1 MFGGVIRGAI
11 RKTLAWFH
19 FFSRVC
25 DERMGGKGSGSME
38 WRRTKTALSG
48 QQVGALDA
56 VSALG
61 AVGPAGAMTPHARET
76 ETPRLANDGSDF
88 AAIIP
93 LYATAILRV
102 AAALVGPADAEDAA
116 QEAIMRGW
124 QAWPTLRDSGAAR
137 SWLLRI
143 TVNVC
148 RDWQRG
154 RFGTR
159 RRLTEPLA
167 DDEAI
172 PLALLGGDPGA
183 SDHANAMD
191 LRGAIDTLDETLR
204 LVVVLRYYS
213 GMDATEVGAIL
224 GIPPATVRTRL
235 RRALRQLRGQMSASS
250 GVYAKPDVSGEAHG
264 E

>member
-1 MFGGVIRGAI
+1 M
-11 RKTLAWFH
+11 
-19 FFSRVC
+19 
-25 DERMGGKGSGSME
+25 
-38 WRRTKTALSG
+38 ALSG
-48 QQVGALDA
+48 QQVGAMSAMSAVNTVSA
-56 VSALG
+56 VSAVSAAPAMSAVG
-61 AVGPAGAMTPHARET
+61 AVAPHAQEADPTRPADES
-76 ETPRLANDGSDF
+76 SDF
-88 AAIIP
+88 AAIVP

-191 LRGAIDTLDETLR
+191 LRGAIDTLDEALR

-235 RRALRQLRGQMSASS
+235 RRALRMLRGRMSAANAPLPRTRSDEL
-250 GVYAKPDVSGEAHG
+250 GGLADE
-264 E
+264 

>member
-1 MFGGVIRGAI
+1 M
-11 RKTLAWFH
+11 
-19 FFSRVC
+19 
-25 DERMGGKGSGSME
+25 
-38 WRRTKTALSG
+38 ALSG
-48 QQVGALDA
+48 QQVGAMSA
-56 VSALG
+56 MSAMNTVSAAPAMSAVG
-61 AVGPAGAMTPHARET
+61 AVAPHAQEADPTRPADES
-76 ETPRLANDGSDF
+76 SDF
-88 AAIIP
+88 AAIVP

-191 LRGAIDTLDETLR
+191 LRGAIDTLDEALR

-235 RRALRQLRGQMSASS
+235 RRALRMLRGRMSAANAPLPRTRSDEL
-250 GVYAKPDVSGEAHG
+250 GGLADE
-264 E
+264 

>member
-1 MFGGVIRGAI
+1 MA
-11 RKTLAWFH
+11 
-19 FFSRVC
+19 S
-25 DERMGGKGSGSME
+25 
-38 WRRTKTALSG
+38 SG
-48 QQVGALDA
+48 QR
-56 VSALG
+56 LG
-61 AVGPAGAMTPHARET
+61 TVMDCAQDAGASRFSADD
-76 ETPRLANDGSDF
+76 ADF
-88 AAIIP
+88 VAIIP
-93 LYATAILRV
+93 LYATAVLRV

-116 QEAIMRGW
+116 QEAITRGW
-124 QAWPTLRDSGAAR
+124 QAWPTLRDSAAAR

-159 RRLTEPLA
+159 RRLTEPLY
-167 DDEAI
+167 DDEAA
-172 PLALLGGDPGA
+172 PLAMRGGDPGA
-183 SDHANAMD
+183 SDHANAID
-191 LRGAIDTLDETLR
+191 LRGAIDTLDEDLR

-235 RRALRQLRGQMSASS
+235 RRALRMLRGQMSVTGDPPSRAATRASTPANI
-250 GVYAKPDVSGEAHG
+250 GAGTGELGGAHD

>member
-1 MFGGVIRGAI
+1 M
-11 RKTLAWFH
+11 
-19 FFSRVC
+19 
-25 DERMGGKGSGSME
+25 
-38 WRRTKTALSG
+38 ALSG
-48 QQVGALDA
+48 QQVGAMSA
-56 VSALG
+56 MNTVSAAPAMNAMN
-61 AVGPAGAMTPHARET
+61 AVAPHAQEADPTRPADES
-76 ETPRLANDGSDF
+76 SDF
-88 AAIIP
+88 AAIVP

-235 RRALRQLRGQMSASS
+235 RRALRMLRGRMSAANSPLPRTRS
-250 GVYAKPDVSGEAHG
+250 DELGGLADE
-264 E
+264 

>member
-1 MFGGVIRGAI
+1 M
-11 RKTLAWFH
+11 
-19 FFSRVC
+19 
-25 DERMGGKGSGSME
+25 
-38 WRRTKTALSG
+38 ALSG
-48 QQVGALDA
+48 QQVGAMSA
-56 VSALG
+56 MNTVSAAPAMNAMN
-61 AVGPAGAMTPHARET
+61 AVAPHAQEADPTRPADES
-76 ETPRLANDGSDF
+76 SDF
-88 AAIIP
+88 AAIVP

-191 LRGAIDTLDETLR
+191 LRGAIDTLDEALR

-235 RRALRQLRGQMSASS
+235 RRALRMLRGRMSAANAPLPRTRSDEL
-250 GVYAKPDVSGEAHG
+250 GGLADE
-264 E
+264 

>member
-1 MFGGVIRGAI
+1 MAVAGQRLDPLIQRSHEAS
-11 RKTLAWFH
+11 TSE
-19 FFSRVC
+19 FSADDADFV
-25 DERMGGKGSGSME
+25 
-38 WRRTKTALSG
+38 AL
-48 QQVGALDA
+48 
-56 VSALG
+56 
-61 AVGPAGAMTPHARET
+61 
-76 ETPRLANDGSDF
+76 
-88 AAIIP
+88 IP
-93 LYATAILRV
+93 LHATVILRV

-116 QEAIMRGW
+116 QEAITRGW
-124 QAWPTLRDSGAAR
+124 QAWPTLRDKAAAR

-159 RRLTEPLA
+159 RRLTEPLY
-167 DDEAI
+167 DDEAA

-183 SDHANAMD
+183 SDHANAID
-191 LRGAIDTLDETLR
+191 LRGAIDTLGIDLR

-235 RRALRQLRGQMSASS
+235 RRALRELRGYMTVAS
-250 GVYAKPDVSGEAHG
+250 GATPGTRPQGDTHEL
-264 E
+264 

>member
-1 MFGGVIRGAI
+1 M
-11 RKTLAWFH
+11 
-19 FFSRVC
+19 
-25 DERMGGKGSGSME
+25 
-38 WRRTKTALSG
+38 ALSG
-48 QQVGALDA
+48 QQVGAMSA
-56 VSALG
+56 VNTVSAAPAMSAVG
-61 AVGPAGAMTPHARET
+61 AVAPRAQEADPTRPADES
-76 ETPRLANDGSDF
+76 SDF
-88 AAIIP
+88 AAIVP

-167 DDEAI
+167 DDDMI

-224 GIPPATVRTRL
+224 GIPPATVRTSL
-235 RRALRQLRGQMSASS
+235 RRALRMLRGRMSAANAPLPRTRSDEL
-250 GVYAKPDVSGEAHG
+250 GGLADE
-264 E
+264 

>member
-1 MFGGVIRGAI
+1 M
-11 RKTLAWFH
+11 
-19 FFSRVC
+19 
-25 DERMGGKGSGSME
+25 
-38 WRRTKTALSG
+38 ALSG
-48 QQVGALDA
+48 QQVGAMSA
-56 VSALG
+56 MNTVSAAPAMSAVG
-61 AVGPAGAMTPHARET
+61 AVAPHAQEADPTRPADES
-76 ETPRLANDGSDF
+76 SDF
-88 AAIIP
+88 AAIVP

-191 LRGAIDTLDETLR
+191 LRGAIDTLDEALR

-235 RRALRQLRGQMSASS
+235 RRALRMLRGRMSAANAPLPRTRSDEL
-250 GVYAKPDVSGEAHG
+250 GGLADE
-264 E
+264 

>member
-1 MFGGVIRGAI
+1 
-11 RKTLAWFH
+11 
-19 FFSRVC
+19 
-25 DERMGGKGSGSME
+25 ME
-38 WRRTKTALSG
+38 WRSTKMALSG
-48 QQVGALDA
+48 QLMGTVIPQAQDA
-56 VSALG
+56 DAARLSADK
-61 AVGPAGAMTPHARET
+61 T
-76 ETPRLANDGSDF
+76 DF

-93 LYATAILRV
+93 QYATAILRV

-124 QAWPTLRDSGAAR
+124 QAWPTLRDTAAVR

-159 RRLTEPLA
+159 RRLTEPLT
-167 DDEAI
+167 DDEMI

-183 SDHANAMD
+183 SDHANAID
-191 LRGAIDTLDETLR
+191 LRGAIDTLDEDLR

-235 RRALRQLRGQMSASS
+235 RRALRVLRGRLLATSAPLT
-250 GVYAKPDVSGEAHG
+250 GTHG
-264 E
+264 RTRTDELGGMHDE

>member
-1 MFGGVIRGAI
+1 M
-11 RKTLAWFH
+11 
-19 FFSRVC
+19 
-25 DERMGGKGSGSME
+25 
-38 WRRTKTALSG
+38 ALSG
-48 QQVGALDA
+48 QHVGTAPQDSRDA
-56 VSALG
+56 DA
-61 AVGPAGAMTPHARET
+61 
-76 ETPRLANDGSDF
+76 DGCSTDDAEF
-88 AAIIP
+88 ASVIP
-93 LYATAILRV
+93 QHATAILRV

-116 QEAIMRGW
+116 QEAITRGW

-235 RRALRQLRGQMSASS
+235 RRALRTLRGRMSAANAPLPRTRSDEL
-250 GVYAKPDVSGEAHG
+250 GGLQDE
-264 E
+264 

>member
-1 MFGGVIRGAI
+1 
-11 RKTLAWFH
+11 
-19 FFSRVC
+19 
-25 DERMGGKGSGSME
+25 ME
-38 WRRTKTALSG
+38 WRRTKMALSG
-48 QQVGALDA
+48 QQLETLA
-56 VSALG
+56 
-61 AVGPAGAMTPHARET
+61 PCAREASAPQFSGDDT
-76 ETPRLANDGSDF
+76 EF
-88 AAIIP
+88 ATLIP
-93 LYATAILRV
+93 LHATAILRV

-124 QAWPTLRDSGAAR
+124 QAWPTLRDKAAVR

-159 RRLTEPLA
+159 RRLTEPLY
-167 DDEAI
+167 DDEAA

-183 SDHANAMD
+183 SDHANAID
-191 LRGAIDTLDETLR
+191 LRGAIHTLGEDLR

-235 RRALRQLRGQMSASS
+235 RRALRELRGHMTMASAATSASRSIAPSTQLRG
-250 GVYAKPDVSGEAHG
+250 VAH
-264 E
+264 EL

>member
-1 MFGGVIRGAI
+1 M
-11 RKTLAWFH
+11 
-19 FFSRVC
+19 
-25 DERMGGKGSGSME
+25 
-38 WRRTKTALSG
+38 ALSG
-48 QQVGALDA
+48 QQ
-56 VSALG
+56 
-61 AVGPAGAMTPHARET
+61 AGAITQDAQDAGTSAPSMDDT
-76 ETPRLANDGSDF
+76 DF
-88 AAIIP
+88 SAIIP

-116 QEAIMRGW
+116 QEAITRGW
-124 QAWPTLRDSGAAR
+124 QAWPTLRDTSAAR

-159 RRLTEPLA
+159 RRLTEPLY
-167 DDEAI
+167 DDEAA

-183 SDHANAMD
+183 SDHAHALD
-191 LRGAIDTLDETLR
+191 LRGAIGTLDEDLR

-235 RRALRQLRGQMSASS
+235 RRALRVLRGQMSTSS
-250 GVYAKPDVSGEAHG
+250 GVYAKPRELGEGHG

>member
-1 MFGGVIRGAI
+1 
-11 RKTLAWFH
+11 
-19 FFSRVC
+19 
-25 DERMGGKGSGSME
+25 ME
-38 WRRTKTALSG
+38 WRGMKMAFSG
-48 QQVGALDA
+48 QRLDTMVRTVGASQHASAPTFSVDDA
-56 VSALG
+56 
-61 AVGPAGAMTPHARET
+61 E
-76 ETPRLANDGSDF
+76 F

-93 LYATAILRV
+93 LHATAILRV
-102 AAALVGPADAEDAA
+102 AAALVGTADAEDAA

-124 QAWPTLRDSGAAR
+124 QAWPTLREKAAAR

-159 RRLTEPLA
+159 RRLTEPLY
-167 DDEAI
+167 DDEAA

-183 SDHANAMD
+183 SDHANSMD
-191 LRGAIDTLDETLR
+191 LRGAIHTLGEDLR

-235 RRALRQLRGQMSASS
+235 RRALRELRGHMTVASAATSS
-250 GVYAKPDVSGEAHG
+250 PSRARGDAH
-264 E
+264 EL

>member
-1 MFGGVIRGAI
+1 M
-11 RKTLAWFH
+11 
-19 FFSRVC
+19 
-25 DERMGGKGSGSME
+25 
-38 WRRTKTALSG
+38 ALSG
-48 QQVGALDA
+48 QQVGAVGA
-56 VSALG
+56 VSAVSAAPAMSAVG
-61 AVGPAGAMTPHARET
+61 AVAPRAQEADPTRPADES
-76 ETPRLANDGSDF
+76 SDF
-88 AAIIP
+88 AAIVP

-191 LRGAIDTLDETLR
+191 LRGAIDTLDEALR

-235 RRALRQLRGQMSASS
+235 RRALRMLRGRMSAANAPLPRTRSDEL
-250 GVYAKPDVSGEAHG
+250 GGLADE
-264 E
+264 

>member
-1 MFGGVIRGAI
+1 M
-11 RKTLAWFH
+11 
-19 FFSRVC
+19 
-25 DERMGGKGSGSME
+25 
-38 WRRTKTALSG
+38 ALSG
-48 QQVGALDA
+48 QQVSAASA
-56 VSALG
+56 VSAMG
-61 AVGPAGAMTPHARET
+61 AVASHPQEAESARPADDT
-76 ETPRLANDGSDF
+76 SDF
-88 AAIIP
+88 SAIVP
-93 LYATAILRV
+93 LYATSILRV

-235 RRALRQLRGQMSASS
+235 RRALRTLRGRMSAANAPLPRTRSDEL
-250 GVYAKPDVSGEAHG
+250 GGLQDE
-264 E
+264 